1 MLAQGGLLFP
11 NSLRNYYV
19 CVSLL
24 PVAILCYLIYVRY
37 ATPLRS
43 VPGPFLASFTR
54 LWKLQKTLRGDFER
68 TNIDLH
74 NRYGE
79 MRPTT
84 TRTYLLTRLVGPI
97 VRIGPNEVS
106 IDDPEE
112 SLRVIYGHGTK
123 FVKVRPKYLYQSP
136 YG

>member
-68 TNIDLH
+68 TNIELH
-74 NRYGE
+74 KKYGE
-79 MRPTT
+79 MRSKTT
-84 TRTYLLTRLVGPI
+84 GTYWLTRLAGPI

-123 FVKVRPKYLYQSP
+123 FIKVRALYQYQSP
-136 YG
+136 CG